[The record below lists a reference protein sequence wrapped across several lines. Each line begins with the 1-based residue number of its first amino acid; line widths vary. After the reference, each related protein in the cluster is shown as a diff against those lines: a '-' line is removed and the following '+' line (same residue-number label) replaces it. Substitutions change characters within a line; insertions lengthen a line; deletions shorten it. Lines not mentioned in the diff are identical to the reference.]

1 MKKSLGEKLRSLRGG
16 RSQAEMAGVFGV
28 SQSAYSAWER
38 DAKEPSLSTVGAICQ
53 TFDVSADWLLGL
65 SSAPSRAARTSVCG
79 VPPDAASA
87 PSASDWRDL
96 AASKQKTIASQKE
109 TVAEL
114 TRLLSANQKDT
125 APASDGG
132 RDATKTA

>member
-65 SSAPSRAARTSVCG
+65 SSGSCGGRSRPQPPPA
-79 VPPDAASA
+79 PDAASA
-87 PSASDWRDL
+87 PASSDWRDL
-96 AASKQKTIASQKE
+96 AISQQETI
-109 TVAEL
+109 AEL
-114 TRLLSANQKDT
+114 TRLLSASQKGT
-125 APASDGG
+125 APARTGG
-132 RDATKTA
+132 RTATKTA